1 MQLYQQ
7 AMSMYHAEKNLKGEA
22 RVLRNLGNVF
32 LNLANNKLA
41 AQVLATAMQL
51 AREAGDYNAE
61 QSALELYN
69 RANQRMNYWDL
80 LPKKFLLLLD
90 AN

>member
-1 MQLYQQ
+1 MHLYQQ
-7 AMSMYHAEKNLKGEA
+7 AMHIYHTAKNLKGEA

-41 AQVLATAMQL
+41 AEVLATAVQL
-51 AREAGDYNAE
+51 AREAGDSNAE

-69 RANQRMNYWDL
+69 RANQRMN
-80 LPKKFLLLLD
+80 F
-90 AN
+90 